1 MYSVYFLLSYYIF
14 NHRYSCFVNQMLVFK
29 TQPLCVSVV
38 ILYTNPSM
46 KKNLVIL
53 RKKLSQMTQTN
64 LFVFLAAASLGAL
77 MFVCMFGLAIL
88 NPSNTDWL
96 MYDGDLKQHFVGW
109 EFFRESAWTFPI
121 GMIEGLAYPY
131 GLAVTFMDS
140 IPLVAIPLK
149 LLQGVLPEHFQY
161 FGLWG
166 LLCYM
171 LQGGFAALILRHW
184 TKNTVVAI
192 LGSVLF
198 VASPIMFS
206 RMFAHTAL
214 ASHWLLL
221 AGILAVIK
229 LRHLASTRLYLGVWT
244 GLMVLAVL
252 IHPYFLPM
260 MLFLLLISITLTHQ
274 KFARSLVKLMVPMTV
289 SLLVFYVIGGLSIR
303 ETGSDGLGEHALNL
317 TSLFNPLGW
326 SRFLNSFPI
335 ASSWESL
342 AYVGFGVILLMPL
355 AVYFVALN
363 IKKIPAFNVGSV
375 NIKYVIISLI
385 FAGMVVAAVSPKIQ
399 LGSHILVDINI
410 PHLIEKIWSTF
421 RATGRLFWPIYY
433 IVIVAVLVSVIRLS
447 RKSHPAILVSIFAAA
462 ALIQI
467 ADIQFSKVAQAR
479 HGEFSRYEHVQYDSR
494 LNLELWKKTIANDK
508 HIVSLEPMSMKDF
521 FSVIDVALAED
532 LTINTG
538 YFARGPYKKI
548 ADHQS
553 REREAL
559 LNRRADVS
567 SNFYITRDYEYV
579 RRIVADRYYNVMKID
594 GYYVIDRTTE

>member
-1 MYSVYFLLSYYIF
+1 
-14 NHRYSCFVNQMLVFK
+14 MLVFK
-29 TQPLCVSVV
+29 TQPLGLSLV

-64 LFVFLAAASLGAL
+64 LFVFIAAALLGAL
-77 MFVCMFGLAIL
+77 IFVCMFGFAIL

-96 MYDGDLKQHFVGW
+96 MYDGDLKQHFIGW
-109 EFFRESAWTFPI
+109 EFFRESGWAFPI

-140 IPLVAIPLK
+140 IPLLAIPLK
-149 LLQGVLPEHFQY
+149 LFQGILPEHFQY

-184 TKNTVVAI
+184 TKNTLAAI
-192 LGSVLF
+192 LGSILF

-229 LRHLASTRLYLGVWT
+229 LRHLVSMRLYLRVWT
-244 GLMVLAVL
+244 GLLVLAVL

-274 KFARSLVKLMVPMTV
+274 RIARSITMVMVPMFV
-289 SLLVFYVIGGLSIR
+289 SLLVFYLIGGFSIR
-303 ETGSDGLGEHALNL
+303 ETDSSGLGEHALNL

-342 AYVGFGVILLMPL
+342 AYVGFGVILLIPL
-355 AVYFVALN
+355 AAYYIALN
-363 IKKIPAFNVGSV
+363 AKKVSAFNLKSI
-375 NIKYVIISLI
+375 NIKYMVIILLFI
-385 FAGMVVAAVSPKIQ
+385 GMTIAAISPKIQ
-399 LGSHILVDINI
+399 LGSHVLVDINV
-410 PHLIEKIWSTF
+410 PHLIEKAWSTF

-433 IVIVAVLVSVIRLS
+433 IIIIAVLVSVIRLS
-447 RKSHPAILVSIFAAA
+447 RKSHPVVLISIFATA

-467 ADIQFSKVAQAR
+467 TDIQFSKVAEAR
-479 HGEFSRYEHVQYDSR
+479 HEEFSRYEHVQYSSR
-494 LNLELWKKTIANDK
+494 LNLELWRNTIANDK

-521 FSVIDVALAED
+521 FSVIDVALVED

-548 ADHQS
+548 AEYQGH
-553 REREAL
+553 EREAL
-559 LNRRADVS
+559 LERRADVS
-567 SNFYITRDYEYV
+567 SNFYITRNYEFA
-579 RRIVADRYYNVMKID
+579 RRIVADQYYNVTQID
-594 GYYVIDRTTE
+594 GYYVIDRISE

>member
-1 MYSVYFLLSYYIF
+1 
-14 NHRYSCFVNQMLVFK
+14 
-29 TQPLCVSVV
+29 
-38 ILYTNPSM
+38 
-46 KKNLVIL
+46 
-53 RKKLSQMTQTN
+53 MTQTN
-64 LFVFLAAASLGAL
+64 LFVFLVAALLGAL
-77 MFVCMFGLAIL
+77 IFVCMFGLAIL

-96 MYDGDLKQHFVGW
+96 MYDGDLKQHFIGW
-109 EFFRESAWTFPI
+109 EFFRESGWAFPI

-140 IPLVAIPLK
+140 IPLLAIPLK
-149 LLQGVLPEHFQY
+149 LFQGILPEHFQY

-184 TKNTVVAI
+184 TKNIFVAI
-192 LGSVLF
+192 LGSILF

-229 LRHLASTRLYLGVWT
+229 LRSVASMRLHLGVWT
-244 GLMVLAVL
+244 GLLVLAVL

-260 MLFLLLISITLTHQ
+260 VLFLLLISITLTHQ
-274 KFARSLVKLMVPMTV
+274 KFTRSLVKLMIPMTV

-303 ETGSDGLGEHALNL
+303 ETDSDGLGEHALNL

-342 AYVGFGVILLMPL
+342 AYIGFGVILLIPL
-355 AVYFVALN
+355 AAYFIALN
-363 IKKIPAFNVGSV
+363 TKKIPAFNVKSI
-375 NIKYVIISLI
+375 NIKYVVIILLFI
-385 FAGMVVAAVSPKIQ
+385 GMTIAAISPKVQ
-399 LGSHILVDINI
+399 LGSYVLVDINV
-410 PHLIEKIWSTF
+410 PHIIEKVWSTF
-421 RATGRLFWPIYY
+421 RATGRLFWPVYY
-433 IVIVAVLVSVIRLS
+433 IIIIAILVSVIRLS
-447 RKSHPAILVSIFAAA
+447 RKSHPAVLISIFATA

-467 ADIQFSKVAQAR
+467 ADIQFSKVAQVR
-479 HGEFSRYEHVQYDSR
+479 HGEFSRHEHSQYNSR
-494 LNLELWKKTIANDK
+494 LDLDLWKKTIDNDK
-508 HIVSLEPMSMKDF
+508 HIVSLEPMSVKDF
-521 FSVIDVALAED
+521 FSVIDVALAEE

-548 ADHQS
+548 AEYQS

-567 SNFYITRDYEYV
+567 SNFYITRDYEFV
-579 RRIVADRYYNVMKID
+579 RRIVADQYYNVMQIN
-594 GYYVIDRTTE
+594 GYYVIDRISE

>member
-1 MYSVYFLLSYYIF
+1 
-14 NHRYSCFVNQMLVFK
+14 MLMFK
-29 TQPLCVSVV
+29 TQLLGLCS
-38 ILYTNPSM
+38 IFLYTNPSM
-46 KKNLVIL
+46 KEKHVIL
-53 RKKLSQMTQTN
+53 RKKITRITQTN
-64 LFVFLAAASLGAL
+64 YFVFLAAALLGAL
-77 MFVCMFGLAIL
+77 IFVSMFGLAIL

-109 EFFRESAWTFPI
+109 EFFRESVWTFPI

-140 IPLVAIPLK
+140 IPLLAIPLK
-149 LLQGVLPEHFQY
+149 LFQGVLPEHFQY

-184 TKNTVVAI
+184 TKNTLVVI
-192 LGSVLF
+192 FGSVLF

-229 LRHLASTRLYLGVWT
+229 LRHLVSMRLYLGVWT
-244 GLMVLAVL
+244 GLLVLAVL

-260 MLFLLLISITLTHQ
+260 MLFLLLLSITLTHQ
-274 KFARSLVKLMVPMTV
+274 KLTRTLINLAVPLAV
-289 SLLVFYVIGGLSIR
+289 SVVVFYAIGGLSIR

-335 ASSWESL
+335 AASWESL
-342 AYVGFGVILLMPL
+342 AYVGFGVILLIPL
-355 AVYFVALN
+355 AVYLIAINTKKMPALN
-363 IKKIPAFNVGSV
+363 VRNINVR
-375 NIKYVIISLI
+375 YVIISLL
-385 FAGMVVAAVSPKIQ
+385 FVGMVIAAVSPKIQ
-399 LGSHILVDINI
+399 LGSHVLADINV
-410 PHLIEKIWSTF
+410 PHLVEKIWSTF

-433 IVIVAVLVSVIRLS
+433 IIIIAVLVSVIRLS
-447 RKSHPAILVSIFAAA
+447 RKSHPMILASIFATI
-462 ALIQI
+462 ALIQV
-467 ADIQFSKVAQAR
+467 ADIQYSDIAKAR
-479 HGEFSRYEHVQYDSR
+479 HQGFNHYEHSQYSSK
-494 LNLELWKKTIANDK
+494 LNLNLWKKIIADDK

-521 FSVIDVALAED
+521 FSVVDVAMAEK
-532 LTINTG
+532 LTLNTG

-548 ADHQS
+548 AEHQG

-559 LNRRADVS
+559 LKRRADVS
-567 SNFYITRDYEYV
+567 SNFYITRDQGFA
-579 RRIVADRYYNVMKID
+579 RRIIDDHYYNVMQVD
-594 GYYVIDRTTE
+594 GYYVIDRISM